1 MLKTN
6 STGTKLNDDQVSSI
20 EPDILFIYTFCAYD
34 IQGRINDLGSQLLL
48 VKSFASSKVCSPKY
62 LLEIG
67 LSASQ
72 GPRPNYEVANFALN
86 ECLSLL
92 LSSPSPDY
100 QNVALIVRKL
110 IVVAGIRKGDTDD
123 EALYAMYK
131 QAYRIMVGLKDGEY
145 PNEEGK
151 WLTTTAWNR
160 AALPMRLGQIDVAKK
175 WMNVGLELAKHVP
188 GMETCRA
195 SMEDF
200 VGGYRKEFCAQ
211 NDGEN
216 RSQVAV

>member
-1 MLKTN
+1 M
-6 STGTKLNDDQVSSI
+6 
-20 EPDILFIYTFCAYD
+20 
-34 IQGRINDLGSQLLL
+34 R
-48 VKSFASSKVCSPKY
+48 SFASSKVCNPKY

-67 LSASQ
+67 LSASE
-72 GPRPNYEVANFALN
+72 GPRQNYEAADFALN

-92 LSSPSPDY
+92 LSSTSPDY
-100 QNVALIVRKL
+100 QNVALIIRKL
-110 IVVAGIRKGDTDD
+110 IAVASFRKGDTDD
-123 EALYAMYK
+123 KALHAMYK

-145 PNEEGK
+145 PTEEGK

-160 AALPMRLGQIDVAKK
+160 AALPLRLGQIDVAKK
-175 WMNVGLELAKHVP
+175 WMNVGLELAKHVA

-200 VGGYRKEFCAQ
+200 VGDFRKEFRVQ

-216 RSQVAV
+216 SSQLAV